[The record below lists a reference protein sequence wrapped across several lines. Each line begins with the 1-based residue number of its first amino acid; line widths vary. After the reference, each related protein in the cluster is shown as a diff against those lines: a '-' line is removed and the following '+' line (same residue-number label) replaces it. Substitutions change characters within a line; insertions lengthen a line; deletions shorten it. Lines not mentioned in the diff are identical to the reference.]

1 MSQRGCAPQRCC
13 PKSPYGILEELTD
26 WQNRPLD
33 KCYPILYIDA
43 MIVKVRTNGTVINRP
58 AYVVVGVDVDGRKHV
73 LGVWLGDGGE
83 GAKYWLSVLTEIRN
97 RGLEDALIVCCDG
110 LKGLPDAI
118 EATWPQALVQTCVI
132 HLLRASMRLCSW
144 KNRKAVVAGLAT
156 RLHRGKRRNSR

>member
-1 MSQRGCAPQRCC
+1 MCRRRGVQVTD
-13 PKSPYGILEELTD
+13 GIQLTD
-26 WQNRPLD
+26 WQNRPLEG
-33 KCYPILYIDA
+33 CYPLLYIDA

-83 GAKYWLSVLTEIRN
+83 GAKYWLLLTEIRN

-118 EATWPQALVQTCVI
+118 RRWCKPGSTCCEPRCASAAGKTEKP
-132 HLLRASMRLCSW
+132 LWRACDAFTPR
-144 KNRKAVVAGLAT
+144 
-156 RLHRGKRRNSR
+156 